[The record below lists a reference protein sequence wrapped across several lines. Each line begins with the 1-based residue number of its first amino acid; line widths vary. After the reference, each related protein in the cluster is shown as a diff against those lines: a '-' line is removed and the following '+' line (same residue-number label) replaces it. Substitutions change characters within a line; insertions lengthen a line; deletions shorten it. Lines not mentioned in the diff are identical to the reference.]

1 MKSKNGGY
9 LYLLWLPVLMGIGYG
24 ISLLVPFLQPVLTLG
39 IASLYIFMFG
49 DFQVR
54 QVRYIFMF
62 VFLINVLFS
71 VMLFLGI

>member
-9 LYLLWLPVLMGIGYG
+9 LYLLLLPIIIGAGYG

-39 IASLYIFMFG
+39 IAGLYIFIFG

>member
-39 IASLYIFMFG
+39 IAGLYIFIFG

>member
-1 MKSKNGGY
+1 MKSKNGSY
-9 LYLLWLPVLMGIGYG
+9 LYLLWLPVIIGAGYG
-24 ISLLVPFLQPVLTLG
+24 ISLFVPFLQPVLTLG
-39 IASLYIFMFG
+39 IAGLFIFIFG

-71 VMLFLGI
+71 VMLILDI

>member
-9 LYLLWLPVLMGIGYG
+9 LYLLWLPVIIGAGYG
-24 ISLLVPFLQPVLTLG
+24 ISLFVSFLQPVLTLG
-39 IASLYIFMFG
+39 IAGLYIFMFG

-71 VMLFLGI
+71 LMLFLDI

>member
-9 LYLLWLPVLMGIGYG
+9 LYLLWLPVIMGVGYG

-39 IASLYIFMFG
+39 IAGLYLFMFG

>member
-9 LYLLWLPVLMGIGYG
+9 LYLLWLPVLMGAGYG
-24 ISLLVPFLQPVLTLG
+24 ISLLVSFLQPVLTLG
-39 IASLYIFMFG
+39 IAGLYIFIFG

>member
-9 LYLLWLPVLMGIGYG
+9 LYLLWLPVIIGAGYG
-24 ISLLVPFLQPVLTLG
+24 ISLFVLFLQPVLTLG
-39 IASLYIFMFG
+39 IAGLYIFIFG

-71 VMLFLGI
+71 VMLFLDI

>member
-9 LYLLWLPVLMGIGYG
+9 LYLLWLPVIIGAGYG
-24 ISLLVPFLQPVLTLG
+24 SSLFVPFLQPVLTLG
-39 IASLYIFMFG
+39 IAGLYIFIFG

-71 VMLFLGI
+71 VMLFLDI

>member
-9 LYLLWLPVLMGIGYG
+9 LYLLWLPVIMAAGYG

-39 IASLYIFMFG
+39 VAGLYLFIFG

>member
-39 IASLYIFMFG
+39 IAGLYIFMFG